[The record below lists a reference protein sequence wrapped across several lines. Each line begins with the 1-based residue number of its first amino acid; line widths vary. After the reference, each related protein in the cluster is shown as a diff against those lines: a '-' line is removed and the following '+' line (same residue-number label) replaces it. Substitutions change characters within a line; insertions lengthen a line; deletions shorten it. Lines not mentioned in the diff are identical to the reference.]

1 MGERKGYDRD
11 DYASAAAAGMT
22 MAEAA
27 RYLGVSPQNVR
38 RMAEKWGV
46 DFKRG
51 TPGRKPMSPDS
62 HILSP
67 NGMRKTVSRSHHRGM
82 RDLLSMLPKMVS
94 VESVGMSVVMA
105 DADYNFTANLDRV
118 KWIMFESRTST
129 VIMQVADDGSIYV
142 LTRGAELC

>member
-1 MGERKGYDRD
+1 MTTNRKGYDKE

-38 RMAEKWGV
+38 RMAENWGI
-46 DFKRG
+46 DFKKG
-51 TPGRKPMSPDS
+51 TPGRKPMYPDS

-67 NGMRKTVSRSHHRGM
+67 NGMRKTVSQSHYRGI
-82 RDLLSMLPKMVS
+82 RELLSLLPKMVS

-105 DADYNFTANLDRV
+105 GADYNFTANLDRV

-129 VIMQVADDGSIYV
+129 VIMQVADDGSIY
-142 LTRGAELC
+142 LLAREA

>member
-27 RYLGVSPQNVR
+27 RYLGVSRQNVR

-51 TPGRKPMSPDS
+51 SPGRKPMSPDS

-67 NGMRKTVSRSHHRGM
+67 NGLRKTVSQSQYLGM
-82 RDLLSMLPKMVS
+82 RDLLSLLPKMVS
-94 VESVGMSVVMA
+94 VESTGMSVVMA
-105 DADYNFTANLDRV
+105 DAEYNFTTNLDRA
-118 KWIMFESRTST
+118 KWIMFESPSST
-129 VIMQVADDGSIYV
+129 VIMQVADDGSIY
-142 LTRGAELC
+142 LLAREA

>member
-1 MGERKGYDRD
+1 MGERKGYDMD

-51 TPGRKPMSPDS
+51 SPGRKPMSPDS
-62 HILSP
+62 HILSL
-67 NGMRKTVSRSHHRGM
+67 NGLRKTVSQSQYRGM
-82 RDLLSMLPKMVS
+82 RDLLSLLPKMVS
-94 VESVGMSVVMA
+94 VESTGMSVVMA
-105 DADYNFTANLDRV
+105 DAEYNFTANLDRA
-118 KWIMFESRTST
+118 KWIMFESRSST
-129 VIMQVADDGSIYV
+129 VIMQVADDGSIY
-142 LTRGAELC
+142 LLAREA

>member
-51 TPGRKPMSPDS
+51 SPGRKPMSPDS
-62 HILSP
+62 NILSP
-67 NGMRKTVSRSHHRGM
+67 DGMRKTVSRSHHRGM
-82 RDLLSMLPKMVS
+82 RDLLSMIPKMVS
-94 VESVGMSVVMA
+94 VESSGMSVVMA

-129 VIMQVADDGSIYV
+129 VIMQVADDGSIYI